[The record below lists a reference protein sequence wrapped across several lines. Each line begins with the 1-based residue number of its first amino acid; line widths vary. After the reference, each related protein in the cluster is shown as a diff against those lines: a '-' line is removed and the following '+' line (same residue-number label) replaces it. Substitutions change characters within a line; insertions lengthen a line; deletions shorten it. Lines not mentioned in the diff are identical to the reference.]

1 MKVLLVED
9 DHAIATSLQHTLRHE
24 GFDVRRV
31 DTAAAALE
39 AEPVDVVLLDVTL
52 PDLSGFEV
60 CRRLRAREPGGAPE
74 MGIVMLTA
82 RGEEVDRVLGLEL
95 GADDYVVKPFSV
107 RELVARVR
115 AVGRRVGLSR
125 GVSAEE
131 PPSQALGP
139 LTIDRNSRRVHLDGE
154 ELDLTAK
161 EFDLLAYLAEVPG
174 KVHTRQHLL
183 TELWDPHWYGPTKTV
198 DVHVASIRR
207 KLGDAAWIEAVRGVG
222 FRFEV
227 PGGAEGTGPADDGPV
242 TTAVPHAGD
251 EGGDGRA

>member
-1 MKVLLVED
+1 MRILLVED
-9 DHAIATSLQHTLRHE
+9 DHAIATSLQHTLQLE
-24 GFDVRRV
+24 GFEVCWV
-31 DTAAAALE
+31 DTAEAAL
-39 AEPVDVVLLDVTL
+39 AADPADVVLLDVTL

-60 CRRLRAREPGGAPE
+60 CRRLRSREVDCVAA

-82 RGEEVDRVLGLEL
+82 RGDEVDRVLGLEL
-95 GADDYVVKPFSV
+95 GADDYIVKPFSV

-115 AVGRRVGLSR
+115 AVARRVGGVR
-125 GVSAEE
+125 GGAPDEAAPQV
-131 PPSQALGP
+131 LGP
-139 LTIDRNSRRVHLDGE
+139 LSVDRVGRRIHLDGQ

-227 PGGAEGTGPADDGPV
+227 PGEHEEQLAT
-242 TTAVPHAGD
+242 AGD
-251 EGGDGRA
+251 AAIQ